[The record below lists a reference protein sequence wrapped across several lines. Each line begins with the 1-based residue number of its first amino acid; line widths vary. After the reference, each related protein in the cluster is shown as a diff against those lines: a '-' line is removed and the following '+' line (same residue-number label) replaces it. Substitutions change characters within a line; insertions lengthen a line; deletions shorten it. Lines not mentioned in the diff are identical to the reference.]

1 MRSRSGA
8 AVPIFRRLGGH
19 GSRQVGRSVRALA
32 PPYLSSDGWVAMAAT
47 GSEDPSALP
56 CRRDQSVAPPRRR
69 TDLPTLGS
77 PWQPPGRRIRPGS
90 GAAAQFV
97 ALPRRCTDLPTLGSP
112 WQPPGRKIRPRS
124 RAAAPIFRR
133 LGRHGSHQVGT
144 WARRHPCSSTPA
156 RVAGPQRATGTGCGF
171 AQAYVA
177 LTDRSPPRRI
187 IVTAFR
193 RTHGPPQRPS
203 RGRADSTTARAVRAL
218 TRLGSLLSTCRSRP
232 AWRTPHSRARPT
244 LRNLSQRRTPPAS
257 P

>member
-69 TDLPTLGS
+69 
-77 PWQPPGRRIRPGS
+77 
-90 GAAAQFV
+90 
-97 ALPRRCTDLPTLGSP
+97 TDLPTLGSP